1 MKNKNGFISMTL
13 VYTFLILF
21 LFLMT
26 GILTSYNQRNK
37 YYDIIEEKIKSEM
50 NLTSFRNNTLYN
62 TILKDNKVVIPN
74 GTDVL
79 LEGDKIFTLSQ
90 TQDSIKSIMD
100 IYR

>member
-37 YYDIIEEKIKSEM
+37 YYDIIEEQIKSEM
-50 NLTSFRNNTLYN
+50 NLDSEDEISLSYLFIYFS
-62 TILKDNKVVIPN
+62 VI
-74 GTDVL
+74 
-79 LEGDKIFTLSQ
+79 
-90 TQDSIKSIMD
+90 
-100 IYR
+100 

>member
-21 LFLMT
+21 LFLMS

-50 NLTSFRNNTLYN
+50 DLTSFRNDTLYN
-62 TILKDNKVVIPN
+62 TILKIFLQALILHAFYLIKIE
-74 GTDVL
+74 L
-79 LEGDKIFTLSQ
+79 LLFILKYL
-90 TQDSIKSIMD
+90 
-100 IYR
+100 RRA